1 VQHVLPK
8 RKFRLNPP
16 QILTIGYFFLFF
28 IGGALL
34 KLPIATT
41 NGITWL
47 NAWFE
52 ATSAMTVTGLGVVD
66 TGQTFTLFGQIVLL
80 ALIQIGGLGIMTFTV
95 FIFILLGRKIGLKE
109 RILTQ
114 ESLNQS
120 ELGGIIYLA
129 RHLFVYSSITELI
142 GALFLTIRWGPEMG
156 WGHASYAAIFHAIS
170 AFNNAGFSIWGS
182 SLTKYVGDPTVNIV
196 ITGLFIIGG
205 LGFTVLIDIWKKKH
219 FRELT
224 LQSKLMIIGTVVI
237 NVVAV
242 LVFFILEYTNP
253 GTLGKLS
260 LSDKLWAS
268 YFQGVV
274 PRTAGFN
281 TVDIGALHTS
291 TAVFI
296 MLLMFVGAGS
306 GSTGG
311 GIKLTTFIAMML
323 TVIMF
328 LKGKSEMVVM
338 KRTIPQTIIIRSLV
352 VTFLAS
358 TLIFVA
364 VFILTLTEKASLIQ
378 LLFETVSA
386 FGTVGLSMN
395 FTPHLSLI
403 GRIVIICVMF
413 IGKIGPLTLA
423 FSFAKHN
430 EAMIRYPK
438 ENILTG

>member
-1 VQHVLPK
+1 MLPK
-8 RKFRLNPP
+8 RKFHLNPP
-16 QILTIGYFFLFF
+16 QILTLGYFFLFF

-34 KLPIATT
+34 KLPFATT
-41 NGITWL
+41 HGITWL

-66 TGQTFTLFGQIVLL
+66 TGHTFTLFGQLVLL

-95 FIFILLGRKIGLKE
+95 FIFILLGKKIGLKE

-129 RHLFVYSSITELI
+129 RHLFLYASITELV
-142 GALFLTIRWGPEMG
+142 GAFFLTLRWGPEMG
-156 WGHASYAAIFHAIS
+156 WGHASYAAIFHAVS
-170 AFNNAGFSIWGS
+170 AFNNAGFSLWS
-182 SLTKYVGDPTVNIV
+182 SNLTKYVGDPTVNIV

-205 LGFTVLIDIWKKKH
+205 LGFTVLIDIWQKKQ

-224 LQSKLMIIGTVVI
+224 LQSKLMIIGTLVI
-237 NVVAV
+237 NFLAV
-242 LVFFILEYTNP
+242 SLFFILEHNNP
-253 GTLGKLS
+253 GTIGKLS
-260 LSDKLWAS
+260 LPNKLWAS

-274 PRTAGFN
+274 TRTAGFN
-281 TVDIGALHTS
+281 TIDIGQLHPS
-291 TAVFI
+291 TAFFMV
-296 MLLMFVGAGS
+296 LLMFVGAGS

-311 GIKLTTFIAMML
+311 GIKLTTFIAMLL
-323 TVIMF
+323 TVSMF
-328 LKGKSEMVVM
+328 LKGKSEVVVM

-358 TLIFVA
+358 ALIFVA
-364 VFILTLTEKASLIQ
+364 VFILTLTENASLIR

-386 FGTVGLSMN
+386 FGTVGLSMDL
-395 FTPHLSLI
+395 TPHLSFI

-423 FSFAKHN
+423 FSFAKQS

-438 ENILTG
+438 ETILTG